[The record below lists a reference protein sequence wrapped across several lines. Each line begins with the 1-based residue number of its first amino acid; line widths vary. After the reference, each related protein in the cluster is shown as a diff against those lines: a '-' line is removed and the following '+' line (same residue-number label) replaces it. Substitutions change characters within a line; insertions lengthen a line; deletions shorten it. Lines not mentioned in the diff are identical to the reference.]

1 MLQAEKS
8 CEQQRTTAND
18 AEGRVLELH
27 DFFISEKWHR
37 PYAEALR
44 ETDASKLPTLIAEA
58 EDAIFDRY
66 LELCTS
72 PGSVEQGLDLQR
84 AITVLELVNKTSCS

>member
-8 CEQQRTTAND
+8 CEQQRTIAND
-18 AEGRVLELH
+18 AVDRALKLN

-44 ETDASKLPTLIAEA
+44 ETDATKLPTLIAEA
-58 EDAIFDRY
+58 EDAIFDRH

-72 PGSVEQGLDLQR
+72 PGSMEQDSTFNGPCR
-84 AITVLELVNKTSCS
+84 ISTSQENFM